1 MKLDLIKAAVRD
13 IPDFPA
19 KGIIFKDIT
28 PVLKSPELFRAAVDL
43 LCEPYREN
51 PPGLVVGIDARG
63 FIFASAMAYRLGTGF
78 VPIRKKGKLPHV
90 TVSADYALE
99 YGTATVEIHEDA
111 AGPGDRVVVVD
122 DLLAT
127 GGTLA
132 AAVGLLQGLGAKVEG
147 ISVLIELAFLKGRAK
162 LPGETVRALIQY

>member
-1 MKLDLIKAAVRD
+1 MKLDMIKAAVRD
-13 IPDFPA
+13 IPDFPE

-43 LCEPYREN
+43 MCAPYRES
-51 PPGLVVGIDARG
+51 PPDLVVGIDARG

-78 VPIRKKGKLPHV
+78 IPIRKKGKLPHV

-99 YGTATVEIHEDA
+99 YGTATVEVHEDA

-132 AAVGLLQGLGAKVEG
+132 AAVGLLHGLGAKVEG
-147 ISVLIELAFLKGRAK
+147 VSVLIELAFLKGRSK
-162 LPGETVRALIQY
+162 LPGETVRALIEY